1 MFGYVNIYKDELKIK
16 DFQHFK
22 AYYCGLCK
30 ELGKKF
36 NQLVRLGLNYDF
48 TFLAIMADAM
58 CDGEILLKKEGC
70 IKNFS
75 KRNVVTSNSAVSF
88 AADMSILLTY
98 YKLLDDIRDDKSIKA
113 MFAILPYWFA
123 KRKLDLSYS
132 QLASS
137 VKANIDAL
145 SAIEKNGTEYV
156 DKACHPFAAIMQEMF
171 EFICKGSGRLGYN
184 IGRYVYLA
192 DACDDMH
199 NDFSKKRFNVLC
211 TAYKYTGTPDENIRK
226 SIEDTMYMTL
236 GSIAYEYEA
245 LPKFKNREIL
255 DNIIYLGI
263 RAKTDYLL
271 KKAMTEDKAERK
283 NKNNERSI

>member
-16 DFQHFK
+16 DFQQFK

-30 ELGKKF
+30 TLGKQF

-48 TFLAIMADAM
+48 TFLAIMTDAM
-58 CDGEILLKKEGC
+58 CDGETLLKKEGC

-75 KRNVVTSNSAVSF
+75 KRNVVASNRAVSF

-98 YKLLDDIRDDKSIKA
+98 YKLLDNIRDDKSIKA
-113 MFAILPYWFA
+113 LFAILPYWFA
-123 KRKLDLSYS
+123 KKKLTFEYRELST
-132 QLASS
+132 S
-137 VKANIDAL
+137 VKNNLNEL
-145 SAIEKNGTEYV
+145 SNIEKKGTEYI
-156 DKACHPFAAIMQEMF
+156 DEACHPFAMIMQDMF
-171 EFICKGSGRLGYN
+171 EFICKGSGKLGYN

-199 NDFSKKRFNVLC
+199 NDFIKNRFNAIC
-211 TAYKYTGTPDENIRK
+211 SAYKYNGIPNESIRN
-226 SIEDTMYMTL
+226 SIEDTMYRTL